1 MMDLAYYSVFRVL
14 TKKIVF
20 FRVNMMLFISV
31 KKIDVNMPNID
42 IILEVKRLRI

>member
-14 TKKIVF
+14 TKSVF
-20 FRVNMMLFISV
+20 SCKYDAFYKC

-42 IILEVKRLRI
+42 IILEVKILRI